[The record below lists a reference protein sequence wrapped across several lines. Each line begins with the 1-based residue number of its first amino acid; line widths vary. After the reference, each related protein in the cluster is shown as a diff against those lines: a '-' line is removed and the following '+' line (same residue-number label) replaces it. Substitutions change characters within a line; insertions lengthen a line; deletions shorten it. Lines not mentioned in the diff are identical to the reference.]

1 MTAATIRGDWAN
13 PTSRAASEV
22 AASSDSSSTIMP
34 AVDAVSDSTDWLATP
49 LAPLAPIESA
59 LRCQMCKEFFDTP
72 MITSCSHTFCSLC
85 IRRYLSQEGRCPACR
100 SGDQEN
106 KLRRNWVV
114 EELVASFTA
123 ERERLLAFGRDA
135 ARRSEEAE
143 EDVSPRPK
151 KRRKVQA
158 NDGSQSQPNGL
169 ERRSTRSQSRKEIVQ
184 ASQQSLEE
192 EEPTVA
198 DSEADSE
205 DDEGDEAS
213 SAILQPKRG
222 EAQDGLVAC
231 PMCGTR
237 MKEEAVFPHLD
248 TCTGDAK
255 NSQPTS
261 SQALSNAHSQPPNR
275 QSLAYTQPGTKST
288 KSRLPTLA
296 YSMLNDNALRKKLKE
311 LGINNIG
318 PKLLLQKRHTEWIN
332 LWNAND
338 DSRKPKTKRELLR
351 ELDTWE
357 RTQGRQILQSLN
369 AAQGPNG
376 VMAKDFD
383 GQGYVKSNKDDFDDL
398 IRKAREKRRQTTNP
412 IQSESDAGPDQ
423 DREQP
428 VAQSDDWTRSLGRG
442 TTINDENELR
452 SHGAEAA
459 KPEQLREMPQLQDSP
474 TKRSP
479 FFGSYGADGE
489 ALGDRKTPPAQSSD
503 VVDLTSPAK
512 PSRALEHSQS
522 QGSQHMTGM
531 IAS

>member
-1 MTAATIRGDWAN
+1 
-13 PTSRAASEV
+13 
-22 AASSDSSSTIMP
+22 MP
-34 AVDAVSDSTDWLATP
+34 VVDAVSDSTDWLATP
-49 LAPLAPIESA
+49 LALLAPVESA

-72 MITSCSHTFCSLC
+72 MMTSCSHTFCSLC

-114 EELVASFTA
+114 EELVTSFMA
-123 ERERLLAFGRDA
+123 ERERLLAVGRDA
-135 ARRSEEAE
+135 ARHSEEAE
-143 EDVSPRPK
+143 EDASPRPK
-151 KRRKVQA
+151 KRRKLPA
-158 NDGSQSQPNGL
+158 IGLSESQTSGM
-169 ERRSTRSQSRKEIVQ
+169 ERRSTRSQSRKEVLQ
-184 ASQQSLEE
+184 ESQQSSETDELK
-192 EEPTVA
+192 VA
-198 DSEADSE
+198 DSEAGSE
-205 DDEGDEAS
+205 YEEGGETS
-213 SAILQPKRG
+213 SAVPQPKRG

-248 TCTGDAK
+248 ACTGDASS
-255 NSQPTS
+255 SQS
-261 SQALSNAHSQPPNR
+261 AASQALLNAHSQPPHR
-275 QSLAYTQPGTKST
+275 QSLAYTQPSITST

-296 YSMLNDNALRKKLKE
+296 YSMLNDSALRKKLKE
-311 LGINNIG
+311 LGISNVG

-332 LWNAND
+332 LWNANE

-398 IRKAREKRRQTTNP
+398 IRKAREKRKQATNP
-412 IQSESDAGPDQ
+412 IQSESDVGPDQ
-423 DREQP
+423 DREEP
-428 VAQSDDWTRSLGRG
+428 VAQSQDWTRNLGNG
-442 TTINDENELR
+442 TTVNDGDELR
-452 SHGAEAA
+452 PRHAEVAE
-459 KPEQLREMPQLQDSP
+459 PEQLQEIPQVQDSP
-474 TKRSP
+474 AKRSP
-479 FFGSYGADGE
+479 FFGSYGADRE
-489 ALGDRKTPPAQSSD
+489 ALGDGKKTSSQSSD

-512 PSRALEHSQS
+512 PSHTLEHSQS
-522 QGSQHMTGM
+522 QGSQQMTGM